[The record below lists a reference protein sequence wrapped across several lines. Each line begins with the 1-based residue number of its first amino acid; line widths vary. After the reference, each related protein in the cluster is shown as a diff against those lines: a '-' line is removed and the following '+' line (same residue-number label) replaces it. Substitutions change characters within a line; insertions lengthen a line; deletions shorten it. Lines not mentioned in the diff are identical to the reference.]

1 MSERLLK
8 AIQSVSWAAVQAGAP
23 TGIYYGTVTS
33 ETPLKILVEQK
44 MELTEEFLVLSGA
57 VRDRKVELTLAVGTM
72 ETEDAS
78 FPTSHT
84 HPCDAQSTVGSASFD
99 SAHRHRLEGRK
110 QVLLHLALRT
120 GEKVILLRMQ
130 GGQKFLVLDRLG
142 EGETT

>member
-8 AIQSVSWAAVQAGAP
+8 AIQSVSSAAVQAGAP

-57 VRDRKVELTLAVGTM
+57 VRDHKVELTAAM

-110 QVLLHLALRT
+110 QVLLHLALRQ

-142 EGETT
+142 EGETA

>member
-8 AIQSVSWAAVQAGAP
+8 AIQSVSSAAVQAGAP

-33 ETPLKILVEQK
+33 ETPLQILVEQK
-44 MELTEEFLVLSGA
+44 MELTEEFLVLSSA
-57 VRDRKVELTLAVGTM
+57 VRDHKVELTAAM

-78 FPTSHT
+78 FSTSHT

-142 EGETT
+142 EGGTA